1 MNCARAHARNMT
13 LPRRPIPCR
22 SARLSFR
29 RRCISETAVS
39 VVERATDDS
48 PSFSFGAETIRR
60 FSQLAMTQTRSSD
73 SGRSLQLKPDVAA
86 YRVYLSVCRR
96 FFFVSAAAAAAAS
109 VIKPKSVVV
118 GLRLTSCRESIGM
131 NGRVSAT
138 ALPFPGTQRR
148 YRTPH

>member
-96 FFFVSAAAAAAAS
+96 FFCLGGGGGGGERYQTEIGRGRITIDFMPRIYRNERTRLGHSAAVSRHTAA
-109 VIKPKSVVV
+109 
-118 GLRLTSCRESIGM
+118 L
-131 NGRVSAT
+131 
-138 ALPFPGTQRR
+138 
-148 YRTPH
+148 